1 MKKWCGIKKS
11 MKSGRY
17 QIIVPMST
25 SFISDDMMIKNSN
38 VSGKILT
45 RWLDDIEEAKT
56 ACMEFNALHEKY
68 SK

>member
-17 QIIVPMST
+17 RIIVPMGSE
-25 SFISDDMMIKNSN
+25 FIDDNMMINNEK

-45 RWLDDIEEAKT
+45 KWLDDIEEAKI

-68 SK
+68 NK

>member
-17 QIIVPMST
+17 RVIVPNLSD
-25 SFISDDMMIKNSN
+25 FIDDNMMINNDKVTGS
-38 VSGKILT
+38 ILT

-56 ACMEFNALHEKY
+56 ACMEFNALYEKY